1 MAETNPIPNLEPR
14 VAVLE
19 QIALDTQRALDRI
32 ERRFDVFEGRIETR
46 IVALER
52 RQHTDF
58 LWVLAIMLGGYA
70 GMLGAMARGFHWI

>member
-1 MAETNPIPNLEPR
+1 VADPNIPNLEPR

-32 ERRFDVFEGRIETR
+32 EKRLNVFEERIDRRLET
-46 IVALER
+46 LDR

-58 LWVLAIMLGGYA
+58 LWMLAIMLGGYA
-70 GMLGAMARGFHWI
+70 GMLASMAHGFKWI